1 MSHLSQSL
9 ILSLRVRGLAGATSL
24 ALVSCVADEHGDAD
38 LDDVE
43 AQAQADDADGAE
55 AEAHAHD
62 SDTYAAPSEASP
74 LTSSS
79 FLFQHPLTGGSWS
92 SACAFNTTN
101 CYVAGK
107 YHTAIDESAG
117 TSVAIRAT
125 NFGVRTLRQNM
136 SANDAGMGNAV
147 AVQYLLADGTYVYGT
162 DNHMSSHHPLSLR
175 PDGAAAVPRGAKLGN
190 VGGSGYGS
198 PTYWGNHDH
207 HEMKL
212 SNTFASSCGG
222 NYYGYTPTSA
232 FNFCYLNPSSFFG
245 ARRVLIPEFSLSN
258 SGWGDYD
265 VLYGVVGSP
274 VFAQVKLENSPGPLT
289 YAGVGGRE
297 GWTSTV
303 SDFPFAANV
312 PAGSAT
318 VTSNRTFTKAGDYR
332 FFAAVQSGGAWR
344 SGYPVIFSVLPSS
357 ADFIRDNDMA
367 SASFQSGGLG
377 VARFDGYGY
386 GAQAAAGNS
395 GAWARWYTQRS
406 GVYRVWAYVGGNGV
420 GKVRFK
426 IYPTG
431 AGSPIYS
438 DQVDLSTA
446 AYGWVQLRVGATTSW
461 NFSSAGYVG
470 LSADAGGSSEVYLFD
485 ALKFTAA

>member
-1 MSHLSQSL
+1 MLSLSRSL
-9 ILSLRVRGLAGATSL
+9 SLSLRVRGFAGATSL
-24 ALVSCVADEHGDAD
+24 ALASCVADELGDAGS
-38 LDDVE
+38 DDAEVY
-43 AQAQADDADGAE
+43 AQADDTELAE
-55 AEAHAHD
+55 AEAWAPE
-62 SDTYAAPSEASP
+62 SGAYAAPTAASA
-74 LTSSS
+74 LTASS

-92 SACAFNTTN
+92 STCVFNTTN
-101 CYVAGK
+101 CYAKGK

-147 AVQYLLADGTYVYGT
+147 AVQYLLADGTYAYGT
-162 DNHMSSHHPLSLR
+162 DNHMSSHHPLSYR
-175 PDGAAAVPRGAKLGN
+175 PDGAVAVPRGTKLGN

-198 PTYWGNHDH
+198 STYWGNHDH

-212 SNTFASSCGG
+212 SNSFASSCGG
-222 NYYGYTPTSA
+222 TYYGYTPTSA
-232 FNFCYLNPSSFFG
+232 YNYCYLNPSSFIG
-245 ARRVLIPEFSLSN
+245 VRRVLIPEFSLSN

-274 VFAQVKLENSPGPLT
+274 VYAQVKLESSPGTLT

-297 GWTSTV
+297 GWTNTV
-303 SDFPFAANV
+303 SDFPFATNV
-312 PAGSAT
+312 PAGSST
-318 VTSNRTFTKAGDYR
+318 ITTNRTFTKAGDYR
-332 FFAAVQSGGAWR
+332 FFAAVQSSGAWR
-344 SGYPVIFSVLPSS
+344 GGYPVIFSVLPSS
-357 ADFIRDNDMA
+357 SDFIRDNDMA

-377 VARFDGYGY
+377 VSRFDGYGY
-386 GAQAAAGNS
+386 GAQAATGNS

-406 GVYRVWAYVGGNGV
+406 GLYRVWVYVGGNGV

-446 AYGWVQLRVGATTSW
+446 AYGWVQLRVGTTTSW
-461 NFSSAGYVG
+461 SFSTAGYVG
-470 LSADAGGSSEVYLFD
+470 LSADTGSASEVYLFD
-485 ALKFTAA
+485 ALKFTAV